1 MQKRVLT
8 ATVRTN
14 DSKQPLLSVR
24 TSKEISKKLL
34 FKVMVELSKIIVDK
48 PVKVGQTIKQDLLG
62 QQIDIV
68 STVDFPFKYLA
79 KKEDR

>member
-1 MQKRVLT
+1 
-8 ATVRTN
+8 
-14 DSKQPLLSVR
+14 
-24 TSKEISKKLL
+24 
-34 FKVMVELSKIIVDK
+34 MVELSKIIVDK